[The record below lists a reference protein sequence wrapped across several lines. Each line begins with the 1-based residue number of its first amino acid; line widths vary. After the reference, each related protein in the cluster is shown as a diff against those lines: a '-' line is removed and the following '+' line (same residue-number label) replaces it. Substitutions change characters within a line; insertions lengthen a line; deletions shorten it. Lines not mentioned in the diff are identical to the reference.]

1 MSGGNI
7 PYQLRPNKHVERLL
21 FVELLEKIVV
31 NEPDK
36 YAYISMGG
44 PQLEDH
50 RHIHQSLAI
59 SSLYSF
65 EEDKAVYQRQLFN
78 LRPSCVECI
87 PSPIDDF
94 INGFDNFVEQRN
106 LSDKNLIIWL
116 DYASPSKRREQLIQ
130 YHTLLSKLQEQD
142 VVKITLN
149 ANPATLG
156 EKYRNESAKDLLSRR
171 LERLQNEIGEY
182 LPPEIVAD
190 DMTGSRLV
198 PVLCKS
204 IEIAAE
210 KGASNYARLTPLLL
224 SLFSYQDGNHLM
236 VTATVRLTKIADV
249 QSYRSSLKWK
259 YLPKSWDDVQKI
271 NIPALTAKERL
282 EIDRWLPANDYRD
295 LHNRLPFQLDTDFDL
310 SLELLQEYATHYTR
324 YPSYFQ
330 VIL

>member
-21 FVELLEKIVV
+21 FIELLERIIL

-36 YAYISMGG
+36 YAYVSMGG

-50 RHIHQSLAI
+50 RLIHQLLGI
-59 SSLYSF
+59 SNLYSF

-87 PSPIDDF
+87 QNSIDEF
-94 INGFDNFVEQRN
+94 VNGFGSFIEQRS

-116 DYASPSKRREQLIQ
+116 DYVSPNKRREQLIQ

-156 EKYRNESAKDLLSRR
+156 EKYKNESTKDLLSRR
-171 LERLQNEIGEY
+171 LERLQSEIGEY
-182 LPPEIVAD
+182 LPPEAVAE
-190 DMTGSRLV
+190 DMTGNRLV
-198 PVLCKS
+198 PILCKA

-210 KGASNYARLTPLLL
+210 RGTSNYTRLTPLLL

-236 VTATVRLTKIADV
+236 VTAVIRLTKIADV
-249 QSYRSSLKWK
+249 QGYKSGLRWV
-259 YLPKSWDDVQKI
+259 YLPESWNDVKKI

-282 EIDRWLPANDYRD
+282 EIDRWLPANDYRE
-295 LHNRLPFQLDTDFDL
+295 LHKQLPFQLDTDADL
-310 SLELLQEYATHYTR
+310 SLELLKEYAIHYTR